1 VRDYRAP
8 GPTPGNWEVQKSEA
22 ISRIGNTAAPGTLP
36 RAGCDVV
43 DGKGLR
49 NFTEGESR

>member
-1 VRDYRAP
+1 MRDHRAP

-22 ISRIGNTAAPGTLP
+22 ISRIGNTAAPGTVP

-43 DGKGLR
+43 DGKSLWKITG
-49 NFTEGESR
+49 GESR